1 MAAFFIT
8 STGTDI
14 GKTFVTCALIRQLRA
29 QGKAVHA
36 IKPVISGYDDAHPEG
51 SDTYLL
57 AEALGLAWSPATA
70 DALSPYRYVAA
81 QSPHLAAVLEGRTIP
96 TENLLSFCQQHITA
110 RGQDTLL
117 IEGAG
122 GVMTPISDTLLTHQ
136 WIAHLQIPVIL
147 VVGSYL
153 GSISHSLTALSV
165 LSAQAIP
172 VAAVIVS
179 ASPDSPVA
187 LEDTIAS
194 LERFSGLACPIL
206 PLPRHSENDT
216 MTLLLPELTK
226 VLK

>member
-36 IKPVISGYDDAHPEG
+36 IKPVISGYDDTQPEG

-70 DALSPYRYVAA
+70 DALSPYRFLAA
-81 QSPHLAAVLEGRTIP
+81 QSPHLAAAWEGRAIP
-96 TENLLSFCQQHITA
+96 TDDLLDFCTRRIQANAH
-110 RGQDTLL
+110 DTLL

-122 GVMTPISDTLLTHQ
+122 GMMTPISDTLLTHS
-136 WIAHLQIPVIL
+136 WIARLQIPVIL

-153 GSISHSLTALSV
+153 GSISHSLAALSV
-165 LSAQAIP
+165 LAAQTTP

-179 ASPDSPVA
+179 ASPASSVT
-187 LEDTIAS
+187 LEDTVAT
-194 LERFSGLACPIL
+194 LQRFSGLDCPIL

-216 MTLLLPELTK
+216 MTFLLAELTK